1 MPARRARLG
10 IATGPTTDI
19 APHVPPA
26 VAERFELLDL
36 LGKGG
41 MAEVYRAQ
49 DKVLGR
55 QVALKLLD
63 ARAAADAE
71 LRQRLVREARAAASL
86 KLSTVVQVHDI
97 DPSGRFIVMELVHG
111 ETLAARLKKGPL
123 PVPELVALA
132 RSLLGALQAA
142 HAVGIVHRDV
152 KPSNILLTPD
162 GAKLTDFGVAQL
174 PDGSDLTKSGTAVGT
189 VSYMAPEQLRGAGGS
204 PKSDVYSA
212 GVTLFEAATA
222 TRFHDPSGKPCPD
235 PRRAVQRACGD
246 ARLAE
251 AIARAV
257 AFDAEDRFAT
267 AEQFLA
273 HLQRKGP
280 TRRAI
285 TLAAAVLGAVA
296 LAAIIG
302 PRVPQLLRSDR
313 EKRLSEGIAALK
325 VHDLPR
331 ANAAFESVLVDDPHN
346 AEAAYH
352 LTLVRW
358 WLDRSPAELQQSIS
372 VALAQKLSE
381 PQRGLLEGLLL
392 LQANDYP
399 TARDHFEALAAKFP
413 AERDI
418 AYGLFEA
425 RYHGGYPKLAMEAH
439 AQLRKLDPGFLLG
452 DMHAI
457 DYRLAHGE
465 LGEVQA
471 VLKNQIDL
479 PIWRLYLAVAKG
491 ELSRAAAG
499 AEELLAKE
507 PDNEYAKQLR
517 FQVAVLS
524 GSREAIDRSLVG
536 MGQASGQKLILAA
549 LAGDDAARE
558 EHQKEIIDRLLLE
571 PAFGRV
577 SLVKEMLLI
586 DAAREGDAGAEQL
599 LGLAAEL
606 EPRDERGLR
615 VRMGEVFQLARLRAK
630 ERLSLHTTSPYPEV
644 AAAAKALLAEQDGR
658 WAEAAK
664 QWSVAI
670 TSSGGGEYLPVEWLG
685 LARAAQ
691 GAGDDSALLK
701 ACERALRPFKFTASW
716 ASAVA
721 PCLTM
726 SAEAHRRRG
735 EADAAEKDLAT
746 LATWRR

>member
-1 MPARRARLG
+1 M
-10 IATGPTTDI
+10 
-19 APHVPPA
+19 
-26 VAERFELLDL
+26 AERFTLLDL

-63 ARAAADAE
+63 PRAAADAE

-111 ETLAARLKKGPL
+111 ETLAARLQKGPL
-123 PVPELVALA
+123 PVPEVMDLA
-132 RSLLGALQAA
+132 RALLGALQAA

-174 PDGSDLTKSGTAVGT
+174 PDGADLTRSGTAVGT

-235 PRRAVQRACGD
+235 PRRAVHRACGD

-251 AIARAV
+251 AIAKAV

-267 AEQFLA
+267 AEEFLA
-273 HLQRKGP
+273 HLARRGP
-280 TRRAI
+280 TRR
-285 TLAAAVLGAVA
+285 TVA
-296 LAAIIG
+296 LAASVLGAIALAAIVG
-302 PRVPQLLRSDR
+302 PRVPELLKSER
-313 EKRLSEGIAALK
+313 EKRLAEGIKALK

-331 ANAAFESVLVDDPHN
+331 ANAAFESVLVDDPQN

-352 LTLVRW
+352 VTLVRW
-358 WLDRSPAELQQSIS
+358 WLARSPAELQQSIS
-372 VALAQKLSE
+372 VALSQKLSE

-413 AERDI
+413 NERDI
-418 AYGLFEA
+418 TYGLFEA
-425 RYHGGYPKLAMEAH
+425 RFHGGHPGLAMEAH
-439 AQLRKLDPGFLLG
+439 EQLRRLDPGFLLG
-452 DMHAI
+452 DMHAL
-457 DYRLAHGE
+457 DFRLARGE
-465 LGEVQA
+465 LAEAQR
-471 VLKNQIDL
+471 LITNQLDSRM
-479 PIWRLYLAVAKG
+479 WQLYLAVAKG
-491 ELSRAAAG
+491 ELSRAAG
-499 AEELLAKE
+499 GVEELLASD
-507 PDNEYAKQLR
+507 PSNDYAMRLR
-517 FQVAVLS
+517 FHIAVLS
-524 GSREAIDRSLVG
+524 GSREAIDRALVG
-536 MGQASGQKLILAA
+536 LGPASGQKLLLAA
-549 LAGDDAARE
+549 LAGDDAAHDA
-558 EHQKEIIDRLLLE
+558 HQKELVDRLLAE

-577 SLVKEMLLI
+577 SLVKEMLLV
-586 DAAREGDAGAEQL
+586 DAAREGEDGAEQL

-606 EPRDERGLR
+606 EPRDERGLP
-615 VRMGEVFQLARLRAK
+615 VRMGEVFQLARLKAR

-644 AAAAKALLAEQDGR
+644 AAAAAALLAELDGR

-664 QWSVAI
+664 QWTVAI
-670 TSSGGGEYLPVEWLG
+670 ASSGGGEYLPVEWLG
-685 LARAAQ
+685 FARAAL
-691 GAGDDSALLK
+691 GAGDDTALLT
-701 ACERALRPFKFTASW
+701 ACERARHPFKFTPSW
-716 ASAVA
+716 AAVVA

-735 EADAAEKDLAT
+735 ELDAAEKDLAT